1 MINLMRPSLFKNS
14 AMEASRRGNTFT
26 NLKVHKLKY
35 KGMARIKRKETRR
48 LAMSGVKSP
57 KDTGEELPPFFLP
70 QRYKLM
76 YKVM

>member
-1 MINLMRPSLFKNS
+1 MMRPSLFKSS
-14 AMEASRRGNTFT
+14 AMDAARRGNTFF

-48 LAMSGVKSP
+48 LKMGGIKSP

-70 QRYKLM
+70 
-76 YKVM
+76 

>member
-35 KGMARIKRKETRR
+35 KGMAR
-48 LAMSGVKSP
+48 
-57 KDTGEELPPFFLP
+57 
-70 QRYKLM
+70 
-76 YKVM
+76 